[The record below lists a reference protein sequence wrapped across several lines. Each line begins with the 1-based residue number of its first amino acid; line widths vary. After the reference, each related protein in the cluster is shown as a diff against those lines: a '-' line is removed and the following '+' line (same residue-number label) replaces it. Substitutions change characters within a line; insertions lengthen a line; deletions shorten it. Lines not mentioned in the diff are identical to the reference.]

1 MTLGAYE
8 AGMTDLITFGET
20 PLRFSPPGNER
31 LERVDE
37 TTVYADGTASNVAVA
52 ANELGAETLWLSKV
66 PDTPLGCRVEAQ
78 LEEQGIETH
87 IAWDENGE
95 RRQGLLFREAGAEPR
110 ETRHHH
116 DRGNTAAATAEPGD
130 FPMEQVQASEIVFAG
145 LGTAVLSETAATTTG
160 AILRAAG
167 GSGAMT
173 AVSLDY
179 SPDLAPPETYQG
191 VFDTLSEEVDVVFAS
206 EEDVREALGRSGR
219 PRELANTIAADYDL
233 EIIVITRAERGAV
246 ALRNSPGT
254 NIIHERATIPSEDID
269 RTGQRGA
276 FVGAFLEQL
285 IDGADTSRALTCGVA
300 AATLARTIP
309 GPFLTTTTGELDPIA
324 DAVVDA
330 SQ

>member
-1 MTLGAYE
+1 MPE
-8 AGMTDLITFGET
+8 LITFGET
-20 PLRFSPPGNER
+20 PLQFSPPGNER
-31 LERVDE
+31 LEAADE

-52 ANELGAETLWLSKV
+52 ANELGAETLWLSKL
-66 PDTPLGCRVEAQ
+66 PGSPLGGRVETQ
-78 LEEQGIETH
+78 LEEQGIETY
-87 IAWDENGE
+87 IARDESGE
-95 RRQGLLFREAGAEPR
+95 LRQGLVFREAGAEPR
-110 ETRHHH
+110 KQRELH

-130 FPMEQVQASEIVFAG
+130 FPMEQVQDTEIIFAG
-145 LGTAVLSETAATTTG
+145 IGTAVLSEQAATTTG
-160 AILRAAG
+160 ALLRAASG
-167 GSGAMT
+167 GGAMT

-179 SPDLAPPETYQG
+179 SGDLAPPKTYQG
-191 VFDTLSEEVDVVFAS
+191 VFDTLSEDVDVLFAS

-254 NIIHERATIPSEDID
+254 NIIHERETIPSEDVD

-276 FVGAFLEQL
+276 FIGSFLEQL
-285 IDGADTSRALTCGVA
+285 VEGADTSRALTYGVA

-309 GPFLTTTTGELDPIA
+309 GPFLTTTSDELDPIA
-324 DAVVDA
+324 DQVVEA